1 MSQPQ
6 YAIMRF
12 AKYKGPEISNIE
24 AHNERTKEKY
34 ASNPDID
41 CSRSK
46 YNFHLIE
53 PAGRYRA
60 EAENQIQAAGCR
72 TRTDSIRVVEVL
84 FTATPEFFN
93 GKKLPEIRRYFEE
106 ALHFFEQYQSRETI
120 ISAVVHMDEKTP
132 HMHLSFVPL
141 TADGRLSAKEIVGN
155 KKKLTWWQDKFWEH
169 MVQKYPDLERGESA
183 SQTGRDHIPPRIFKE
198 MTRLNKQRQ
207 KLDELLT
214 GIGPLNSKKRAAE
227 ISNLLDGYIPAVEKM
242 HTQLKKYNVA
252 FTETTTENKR
262 LKKKATELEQSLEAA
277 TKTSVL
283 KELRDV
289 QLRRDYENALAL
301 LERIP
306 KEVLD
311 EFRKPKATQLE
322 KSFWPAEQPL

>member
-1 MSQPQ
+1 MSQSQ

-24 AHNERTKEKY
+24 AHNERTKEMY

-41 CSRSK
+41 LSRSK
-46 YNFHLIE
+46 HNFHLIE
-53 PAGRYRA
+53 PAGKYRA
-60 EAENQIQAAGCR
+60 EAESQIQAVGCR
-72 TRTDSIRVVEVL
+72 TRTDSVRVVEAM
-84 FTATPEFFN
+84 FTATPEFFK
-93 GKKLPEIRRYFEE
+93 GKKLPEVRRYFEE
-106 ALHFFEQYQSRETI
+106 VLCFFEQYQSRETI

-169 MVQKYPDLERGESA
+169 VVQKYPDLERGESA
-183 SQTGRDHIPPRIFKE
+183 SQTGRDHIPPRIIKE

-207 KLDELLT
+207 KLEELLT

-227 ISNLLDGYIPAVEKM
+227 ISKLLDGYIPAVEKM

-252 FTETTTENKR
+252 FTETATENKR
-262 LKKKATELEQSLEAA
+262 LKKKAAELEQSLEAA

-283 KELRDV
+283 KELRDA
-289 QLRRDYENALAL
+289 QLRRDYEDALAL

-306 KEVLD
+306 KEVLV
-311 EFRKPKATQLE
+311 EFRKPKAAQRT
-322 KSFWPAEQPL
+322 AEL

>member
-1 MSQPQ
+1 MSQSQ

-24 AHNERTKEKY
+24 AHNERTKEMY

-41 CSRSK
+41 LSRSK
-46 YNFHLIE
+46 HNFHLIE
-53 PAGRYRA
+53 PAGKYRA
-60 EAENQIQAAGCR
+60 EAESQIQAVGCR
-72 TRTDSIRVVEVL
+72 TRTDSVRVVEAM
-84 FTATPEFFN
+84 FTATPEFFK
-93 GKKLPEIRRYFEE
+93 GKKLPEIRQYFEE
-106 ALHFFEQYQSRETI
+106 ALRFFEQYQSRETI

-141 TADGRLSAKEIVGN
+141 TADGRLSAKDILGN

-207 KLDELLT
+207 KLEELLT

-227 ISNLLDGYIPAVEKM
+227 ISKLLDGYIPAVEKM
-242 HTQLKKYNVA
+242 QTQLKKYNVA
-252 FTETTTENKR
+252 FTETATENKR
-262 LKKKATELEQSLEAA
+262 LKKKAAELEQSLEAA

-283 KELRDV
+283 KELRDA
-289 QLRRDYENALAL
+289 QLRRDYEDALAL

-311 EFRKPKATQLE
+311 EFRRPKAAQRT
-322 KSFWPAEQPL
+322 AEL

>member
-41 CSRSK
+41 LSRSK
-46 YNFHLIE
+46 YNCHLIE
-53 PAGRYRA
+53 PPQRYRA
-60 EAENQIQAAGCR
+60 EAERQISAAGCR
-72 TRTDSIRVVEVL
+72 TRTDSVRVVEVL
-84 FTATPEFFN
+84 FTATPEFFKSKN
-93 GKKLPEIRRYFEE
+93 PPEIRRYFEE
-106 ALHFFEQYQSRETI
+106 ALRFFEQYQSRETI

-207 KLDELLT
+207 KLDELLND
-214 GIGPLNSKKRAAE
+214 IGPFNGKKRAAE
-227 ISNLLDGYIPAVEKM
+227 ISKLLDGYIPAVEKM
-242 HTQLKKYNVA
+242 HT
-252 FTETTTENKR
+252 R
-262 LKKKATELEQSLEAA
+262 LSQYGV
-277 TKTSVL
+277 VL
-283 KELRDV
+283 PRP
-289 QLRRDYENALAL
+289 R
-301 LERIP
+301 P
-306 KEVLD
+306 KI
-311 EFRKPKATQLE
+311 
-322 KSFWPAEQPL
+322 KS

>member
-1 MSQPQ
+1 MSQSQ

-60 EAENQIQAAGCR
+60 EAESQIQAAGCR
-72 TRTDSIRVVEVL
+72 TRTDSVRVVEAM
-84 FTATPEFFN
+84 FTATPEFFK
-93 GKKLPEIRRYFEE
+93 GKKLPEVRRYFEE
-106 ALHFFEQYQSRETI
+106 SLRFFEQHQSRKTI
-120 ISAVVHMDEKTP
+120 IAAVVHMDEKTP

-169 MVQKYPDLERGESA
+169 MVQKYPDVERGESA

-214 GIGPLNSKKRAAE
+214 GIGPLNGKKRAAG
-227 ISNLLDGYIPAVEKM
+227 ISKLLDGYIPAVEKM

-252 FTETTTENKR
+252 FTETATENKR
-262 LKKKATELEQSLEAA
+262 LKKKTIELKQSLEAA

-283 KELRDV
+283 KELRDA
-289 QLRRDYENALAL
+289 QLRRDYEDALAL

-311 EFRKPKATQLE
+311 EFRKPQAVQRT
-322 KSFWPAEQPL
+322 AEL

>member
-1 MSQPQ
+1 LTQPH

-12 AKYKGPEISNIE
+12 AKYKGPEITNIE
-24 AHNERTKEKY
+24 AHNERRKENY

-41 CSRSK
+41 LSRSK

-53 PAGRYRA
+53 PSGRYRA
-60 EAENQIQAAGCR
+60 EAERQISAAGCR
-72 TRTDSIRVVEVL
+72 TRKDSIRVVEVL
-84 FTATPEFFN
+84 FTATPDFFKEKN
-93 GKKLPEIRRYFEE
+93 RAEVKAFFTE
-106 ALHFFEQYQSRETI
+106 ALYFFEKQQAKETI
-120 ISAVVHMDEKTP
+120 LSAVVHMDEKTP

-141 TADGRLSAKEIVGN
+141 TADGRLSAKDIVGN

-227 ISNLLDGYIPAVEKM
+227 ISKLLDGYIPAVEKM

-252 FTETTTENKR
+252 FTETATENKR
-262 LKKKATELEQSLEAA
+262 LKKKAAELEQSLEAA

-289 QLRRDYENALAL
+289 QLKRDYEDALAL

-306 KEVLD
+306 SEVLD
-311 EFRKPKATQLE
+311 EFRKPKAARRE
-322 KSFWPAEQPL
+322 AGRD

>member
-41 CSRSK
+41 RSRSK

-60 EAENQIQAAGCR
+60 EAEHQISAAGCR
-72 TRTDSIRVVEVL
+72 TRTDSVRVVEAM
-84 FTATPEFFN
+84 FTATPEFFK
-93 GKKLPEIRRYFEE
+93 GKKLPEVRRYFEE
-106 ALHFFEQYQSRETI
+106 ALRFFEQYQSRETI

-141 TADGRLSAKEIVGN
+141 TADGRLSAKEIVG
-155 KKKLTWWQDKFWEH
+155 
-169 MVQKYPDLERGESA
+169 SA

-198 MTRLNKQRQ
+198 MTHLNKQRQ
-207 KLDELLT
+207 KLEELLT

-227 ISNLLDGYIPAVEKM
+227 ISKLLDGYIPAVEKI

-283 KELRDV
+283 KKLRDV
-289 QLRRDYENALAL
+289 QLRRDYEDALAL

-306 KEVLD
+306 KEVI
-311 EFRKPKATQLE
+311 EFYQASKYTRKDHE
-322 KSFWPAEQPL
+322 NRNESR

>member
-1 MSQPQ
+1 MTQPH

-12 AKYKGPEISNIE
+12 AKYKGPEITNIE
-24 AHNERTKEKY
+24 AHNERRKENY

-41 CSRSK
+41 LSRSK

-53 PAGRYRA
+53 PSGRYRA
-60 EAENQIQAAGCR
+60 EAERQISAAGCR
-72 TRTDSIRVVEVL
+72 TRKDSIRVVEVL
-84 FTATPEFFN
+84 FTATPEFFKSKN
-93 GKKLPEIRRYFEE
+93 RAEIRAFFTE
-106 ALHFFEQYQSRETI
+106 ALHFLEQHQAKETI
-120 ISAVVHMDEKTP
+120 LSAVVHMDEKTP

-141 TADGRLSAKEIVGN
+141 TPDGRLSAKDIVGN

-227 ISNLLDGYIPAVEKM
+227 ISKLLDGYIPAVEKM

-252 FTETTTENKR
+252 FTETATENKR
-262 LKKKATELEQSLEAA
+262 LKKKAAELEQSLEAA

-289 QLRRDYENALAL
+289 QLKRDYEDALAL

-306 KEVLD
+306 SEVLD
-311 EFRKPKATQLE
+311 EFRKPKAARRE
-322 KSFWPAEQPL
+322 AGRD